1 VIVDSS
7 AIIAILQDEP
17 EADLFYTALND
28 ADSCRMSAG
37 TYVEL
42 FVVVDAQRSPLLSR
56 RVEDLLALFRV
67 QIEPVTAA
75 QARLAREAFKDFGKG
90 IHKAGLNYGDLFAYA
105 LARERDEP
113 LLFKGND
120 FPHTDITPAIVP

>member
-17 EADLFYTALND
+17 EADLFYEALNE
-28 ADSCRMSAG
+28 ADVCRMSVG

-42 FVVVDAQRSPLLSR
+42 FVVVDDQRSPLLSR
-56 RVEDLLALFRV
+56 RAEDLLALFRV
-67 QIEPVTAA
+67 QIEPVTAT

-120 FPHTDITPAIVP
+120 FPHTDIIPAVAP